1 MRKSRALRALCRHL
15 LVECEHPHFKAGS
28 EWRLLRSIMAKT
40 SPLLLVT
47 LAAVGMA
54 FASDSTLPPD
64 RPSQQV
70 RNKAVAARVF
80 EEIFNQ
86 GKFQVADEIYASD
99 FVNHGLHK
107 NFDLQADQAA
117 VHAEKKAFPDLKITA
132 DLMVAEGDLVTVVW
146 TFRGTNT
153 AAGYG
158 LPPTGARIELRGITV
173 WRIVDGR
180 IREEW
185 TSFDDMQAAR
195 QLVSQLKWQLL
206 GLLAAAV
213 ILLWIFCR
221 VILRLRLT
229 RLPRASFSR
238 NKF

>member
-1 MRKSRALRALCRHL
+1 M
-15 LVECEHPHFKAGS
+15 G
-28 EWRLLRSIMAKT
+28 KT
-40 SPLLLVT
+40 SLLLFVA
-47 LAAVGMA
+47 LAAVGPA
-54 FASDSTLPPD
+54 FAMDSPLPPD
-64 RPSQQV
+64 GTSQPA
-70 RNKAVAARVF
+70 RNKAIAARVF

-86 GKFQVADEIYASD
+86 GKFQVADEIYARD

-173 WRIVDGR
+173 WRIVDGK

-195 QLVSQLKWQLL
+195 QLVTQLKWQIL
-206 GLLAAAV
+206 GLLAVAV

-221 VILRLRLT
+221 VALRLRLT
-229 RLPRASFSR
+229 RLSKTTRQAI
-238 NKF
+238 

>member
-1 MRKSRALRALCRHL
+1 MVVPTAACTLKTATAGQPQ
-15 LVECEHPHFKAGS
+15 VKMVPTAEQAKA
-28 EWRLLRSIMAKT
+28 RTAPRRIMGKT
-40 SPLLLVT
+40 SLLLFVT
-47 LAAVGMA
+47 LAALGA
-54 FASDSTLPPD
+54 ALATDKAAPLPD
-64 RPSQQV
+64 GTSQLA
-70 RNKAVAARVF
+70 RNKAVAGRVF

-99 FVNHGLHK
+99 FVNHGLHR

-132 DLMVAEGDLVTVVW
+132 DLMVAEGDMVTVVW

-185 TSFDDMQAAR
+185 TSFDELQAAR
-195 QLVSQLKWQLL
+195 QIVTQLKWPLL
-206 GLLAAAV
+206 GFLAAGV
-213 ILLWIFCR
+213 ILVWIFSR
-221 VILRLRLT
+221 VILGLRLT
-229 RLPRASFSR
+229 RKRGL
-238 NKF
+238 

>member
-1 MRKSRALRALCRHL
+1 MRK
-15 LVECEHPHFKAGS
+15 
-28 EWRLLRSIMAKT
+28 T
-40 SPLLLVT
+40 SLLLFVA
-47 LAAVGMA
+47 LATVCTAVA
-54 FASDSTLPPD
+54 ADSPLPPD
-64 RPSQQV
+64 RTSQEA

-99 FVNHGLHK
+99 FVNHGLHR

-117 VHAEKKAFPDLKITA
+117 VHAEKKAFPDLKMTV
-132 DLMVAEGDLVTVVW
+132 DLMVAEADLVTVVW

-173 WRIVDGR
+173 WRIVDGK

-195 QLVSQLKWQLL
+195 QLVTQLKWQLL
-206 GLLAAAV
+206 GLLAVAV
-213 ILLWIFCR
+213 ILVWIFCR

-229 RLPRASFSR
+229 RLPRTT
-238 NKF
+238 

>member
-1 MRKSRALRALCRHL
+1 MRK
-15 LVECEHPHFKAGS
+15 
-28 EWRLLRSIMAKT
+28 T
-40 SPLLLVT
+40 SLLLFVA
-47 LAAVGMA
+47 LAAAGA
-54 FASDSTLPPD
+54 ALAADGTLPPD
-64 RPSQQV
+64 GTAQQA

-99 FVNHGLHK
+99 FVNHGLHR

-173 WRIVDGR
+173 WRIVDGK

-185 TSFDDMQAAR
+185 TSFDELQAAR
-195 QLVSQLKWQLL
+195 QIVTQLKWPLL

-213 ILLWIFCR
+213 ILLWIFSR

-229 RLPRASFSR
+229 RLPKATSQMI
-238 NKF
+238 

>member
-1 MRKSRALRALCRHL
+1 M
-15 LVECEHPHFKAGS
+15 G
-28 EWRLLRSIMAKT
+28 KT
-40 SPLLLVT
+40 SLLLFVALT
-47 LAAVGMA
+47 TVGAA
-54 FASDSTLPPD
+54 FATDTGLPPNGT
-64 RPSQQV
+64 SQAA
-70 RNKAVAARVF
+70 RNKAVAGRVF

-117 VHAEKKAFPDLKITA
+117 VHAEKKAFPDLKMTV

-173 WRIVDGR
+173 WRIVDGK

-185 TSFDDMQAAR
+185 TSFDDLQAAH
-195 QLVSQLKWQLL
+195 QFVTQLKWPLL
-206 GLLAAAV
+206 GILAAAV
-213 ILLWIFCR
+213 ILVWIFCR
-221 VILRLRLT
+221 AILRLRLT
-229 RLPRASFSR
+229 RLPG
-238 NKF
+238 

>member
-1 MRKSRALRALCRHL
+1 MRRTSL
-15 LVECEHPHFKAGS
+15 LPF
-28 EWRLLRSIMAKT
+28 L
-40 SPLLLVT
+40 T
-47 LAAVGMA
+47 LAATL
-54 FASDSTLPPD
+54 FATDKPALLPD
-64 RPSQQV
+64 ATSQEA

-80 EEIFNQ
+80 DEIFNQ

-117 VHAEKKAFPDLKITA
+117 VHGEKKAFPDLKITV
-132 DLMVAEGDLVTVVW
+132 DRMVAEGDLVTVVW

-173 WRIVDGR
+173 WRIVDGK

-185 TSFDDMQAAR
+185 TSFDELQAAR
-195 QLVSQLKWQLL
+195 QLVSQMKWQIL
-206 GLLAAAV
+206 GLLAVAV
-213 ILLWIFCR
+213 ILVWIFCR
-221 VILRLRLT
+221 VILRLRLI
-229 RLPRASFSR
+229 RLNGAPARRPDQAGLFMLHPFYSYVAR
-238 NKF
+238 QLG